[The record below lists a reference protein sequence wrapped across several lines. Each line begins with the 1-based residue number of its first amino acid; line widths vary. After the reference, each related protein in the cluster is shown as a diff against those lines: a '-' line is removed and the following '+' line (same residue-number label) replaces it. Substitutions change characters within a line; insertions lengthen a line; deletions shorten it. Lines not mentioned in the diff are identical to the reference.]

1 MAQVYTVCMSLEA
14 PAERNAESPDLKR
27 EQRIALCVLQRIDPN
42 AFSQTPKETI
52 TQQNIVQATAW
63 MHQNPHEAVMILE
76 RELFSKM
83 SDDATKEKSEE
94 EALLDAMEELRLTQ
108 EASEGAPMRR
118 FVRFVLGEGV
128 EDLREDRHVSLDTLH
143 RFRIEQQLTH
153 TLETALQ
160 KKRGK
165 YTQIAIEKRGNRTPA
180 EVERIVNEMYMRLR
194 DILVTNYHTTQK
206 AEQYRAV
213 FKNMLRSHGSNATS
227 VENTRRTILKNLLS
241 TGGKN
246 TPDNT

>member
-118 FVRFVLGEGV
+118 FVQFVLDKPPINEA
-128 EDLREDRHVSLDTLH
+128 VSLNTLH
-143 RFRIEQQLTH
+143 RFRIQQQLTR
-153 TLETALQ
+153 TLETTLQ
-160 KKRGK
+160 EKKDAYIQLVNTSSRD
-165 YTQIAIEKRGNRTPA
+165 RTPE
-180 EVERIVNEMYMRLR
+180 EVERIVNNMYLRLR

-227 VENTRRTILKNLLS
+227 VEDARRIILNNLTKKSKGGASNNT
-241 TGGKN
+241 
-246 TPDNT
+246 

>member
-1 MAQVYTVCMSLEA
+1 MSLEA

-118 FVRFVLGEGV
+118 FVQFVLDKPPINEA
-128 EDLREDRHVSLDTLH
+128 VSLNTLH
-143 RFRIEQQLTH
+143 RFRIQQQLTR
-153 TLETALQ
+153 TLETTLQ
-160 KKRGK
+160 EKKDAYIQLVNTSSRD
-165 YTQIAIEKRGNRTPA
+165 RTPE
-180 EVERIVNEMYMRLR
+180 EVERIVNNMYLRLR

-213 FKNMLRSHGSNATS
+213 FKKMLKSHSSDATS
-227 VENTRRTILKNLLS
+227 VEDARRIILNNLTKKSKGGASNNT
-241 TGGKN
+241 
-246 TPDNT
+246 